1 MLKNNVFF
9 TKFYIQLVNLFS
21 PGGVEPSA
29 RERRAVGESGE
40 EKRTW
45 LKPRETRIS
54 AGAEKKLLAL
64 NLSSNG

>member
-1 MLKNNVFF
+1 MF
-9 TKFYIQLVNLFS
+9 TYVRLEL
-21 PGGVEPSA
+21 VEPSA

-54 AGAEKKLLAL
+54 AGAEKKTVGPQPL
-64 NLSSNG
+64 